1 MTSLAT
7 LTLAAS
13 EMNASNAGSSWF
25 PLFLTGAV
33 AGIMLSFAAVGY
45 ALRDNDGFI
54 SKESVFFLVMFLL
67 SGLIIIQQGL
77 IASVTLLL
85 ILAANTFNVA
95 ISPDVIEKGREKGI
109 SFAS

>member
-1 MTSLAT
+1 MTSLTT

-13 EMNASNAGSSWF
+13 EVNVSNAGSSWF

-45 ALRDNDGFI
+45 ALRDNDGSI
-54 SKESVFFLVMFLL
+54 SKESVFFFVMFPL
-67 SGLIIIQQGL
+67 SGLIIQQGL

-95 ISPDVIEKGREKGI
+95 ISPYVIEKGREKGI